1 MRRERSKKRSS
12 KSRHDSSGSSSESG
26 SYERAKDTSKQKFDS
41 RKDESKTNGTEGS
54 KRGDDDESVSDDSLE
69 VVVVRKSLER
79 KCEKVVSGR
88 RSKTPRESSRETKFT
103 KTHRSTRRKLKS
115 SRSKTSDNGES
126 ATDRMHS
133 LDKEQGPTESTLHSE
148 QTPRTSI
155 DEEKQN
161 EGNIVESRYRRD
173 VTDSTSQETVERVVV
188 TAMVHKDQ
196 GPDTPKSVAEAS
208 KEVTFDDR
216 LRTEV
221 IEMQEIAGDVSSG
234 KADDILEQSD
244 ASRTDLVQ
252 KAASLKKDVEE
263 MRQQVAQ
270 EKIEQE
276 EGSKQSREKED
287 SKRDQEKEDV
297 KSDREKEDTKA
308 VDHTRKDQD
317 DQIETSFSDEA
328 KKKDRRKD
336 ESEKGKTLIR
346 NNSWIV
352 SMSISLLLNLFLCV
366 IY

>member
-12 KSRHDSSGSSSESG
+12 KSRHDSSGSSSESD

-54 KRGDDDESVSDDSLE
+54 KRDDDDESVSDDSLE

-126 ATDRMHS
+126 TTDRMHS
-133 LDKEQGPTESTLHSE
+133 LDKEQAPTESTLHSE

-155 DEEKQN
+155 DEEKRN

-196 GPDTPKSVAEAS
+196 GPDTPKSAAEAS

-234 KADDILEQSD
+234 KA
-244 ASRTDLVQ
+244 AGDLVQ

-270 EKIEQE
+270 EKIQQE
-276 EGSKQSREKED
+276 DGSKQSREKEN

-317 DQIETSFSDEA
+317 DQIETSFSDGEK
-328 KKKDRRKD
+328 KKKDKRKD
-336 ESEKGKTLIR
+336 ESEKGKTLNGI
-346 NNSWIV
+346 IAGLQV
-352 SMSISLLLNLFLCV
+352 CQ
-366 IY
+366 YHCY